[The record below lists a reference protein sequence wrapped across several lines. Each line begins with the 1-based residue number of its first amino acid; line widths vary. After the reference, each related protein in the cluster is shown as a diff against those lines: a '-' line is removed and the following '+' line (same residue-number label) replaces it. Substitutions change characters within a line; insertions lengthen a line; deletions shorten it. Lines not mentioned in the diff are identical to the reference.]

1 MSLPYPHNQNLI
13 RTTVP
18 SMRYREGEN
27 FQEWKA
33 KGRSKLAELLGHPYE
48 SCEPDFRILSEK
60 DCGDYREISFQF
72 QSEPGYY
79 VPCYFCIPVATSRKS
94 PVVICLQGHST
105 GMHISLGRVKYPM
118 DAESLG
124 GDRDFAIQ
132 AVKQGFCAITVEQR
146 CFGEC
151 GGTQT
156 GPDCNNSSLIAM
168 LIGRTTIGER
178 VWDIQRLIDL
188 LETGV
193 FPQIDV
199 SQICCMGNSAGGTA
213 TFYAACMDS
222 RIRFAMPS
230 CSVCTY
236 EDSIAKVSHCT
247 CNYIPGIL
255 HYFDMG
261 DLAGLIAPRPL
272 VIVAGKEDSIFPE
285 DGVRKAYEE
294 IERQYKACGAP
305 ENCKLVM
312 GPGGHRFYADLSWPV
327 MKAYMKQ
334 AGCECLM

>member
-1 MSLPYPHNQNLI
+1 
-13 RTTVP
+13 
-18 SMRYREGEN
+18 MRYREGEN

-199 SQICCMGNSAGGTA
+199 SQTCCMGNSEM
-213 TFYAACMDS
+213 C
-222 RIRFAMPS
+222 IR
-230 CSVCTY
+230 
-236 EDSIAKVSHCT
+236 D
-247 CNYIPGIL
+247 
-255 HYFDMG
+255 
-261 DLAGLIAPRPL
+261 R
-272 VIVAGKEDSIFPE
+272 
-285 DGVRKAYEE
+285 
-294 IERQYKACGAP
+294 
-305 ENCKLVM
+305 
-312 GPGGHRFYADLSWPV
+312 
-327 MKAYMKQ
+327 
-334 AGCECLM
+334 